1 MCSNIHFKL
10 KVLLIKTSNYLK
22 LNLSINSLSEPLL
35 NEKKKLKKV
44 WDFPEI
50 KGFPWEKK
58 QLQLAVLTKGAK
70 QENKSRTNQDKSINA
85 YRRPG
90 PGTKWLNPHNLS
102 EFKWSVSSRV
112 PLTAAFNWTNL
123 LSWNSARER
132 ALTIHHPSDV
142 INCTTQLSCP
152 PPLRLHL
159 LTDISSCD
167 LLCERHTAKPDI
179 QLSDT
184 FISANKNKCEQKTFE
199 SHNCTL
205 CFTQCLLA
213 VTQIPHCSG
222 IPWRLQFYRLKLP
235 IFKLLWDIYSQ
246 KKSQVK
252 CLFVFISQKNKYL
265 KSSGCVNAENQ

>member
-1 MCSNIHFKL
+1 MKNHLSLDQVHWL
-10 KVLLIKTSNYLK
+10 KK
-22 LNLSINSLSEPLL
+22 
-35 NEKKKLKKV
+35 KKV

-50 KGFPWEKK
+50 KGFPSGKK
-58 QLQLAVLTKGAK
+58 TAVLTKDAK
-70 QENKSRTNQDKSINA
+70 QENKSSTNQDKSINA
-85 YRRPG
+85 YRRPR

-152 PPLRLHL
+152 PLGLHL

-167 LLCERHTAKPDI
+167 LLCERHAAKPDI

-184 FISANKNKCEQKTFE
+184 FISANKKINVNKRHLNHT
-199 SHNCTL
+199 T
-205 CFTQCLLA
+205 A
-213 VTQIPHCSG
+213 
-222 IPWRLQFYRLKLP
+222 
-235 IFKLLWDIYSQ
+235 
-246 KKSQVK
+246 
-252 CLFVFISQKNKYL
+252 LFVLLSV
-265 KSSGCVNAENQ
+265 C